1 MSERLPLIP
10 VEAMTPAQRAVH
22 DAIVSGPR
30 AGIGGPFMA
39 WLHSPQFADRAQSLG
54 ELVRFGTSISQRL
67 KELGI
72 LMTARHWTAQ
82 FEWYAH
88 EKLAREAGLEDAII
102 DAIRVGAPP
111 PIADAAGRV
120 VHQFTK
126 ELLDTRQVSDATF
139 EEARETFG
147 QAGVV
152 ELVGVLG
159 YYTLVSMT
167 LNVFEVEAPGPG
179 LAHLDD

>member
-1 MSERLPLIP
+1 MFKRLPALT
-10 VEAMTPAQRAVH
+10 VEAMSPAQRAVH

-30 AGIGGPFMA
+30 AGIRGPFMA
-39 WLHSPQFADRAQSLG
+39 WLHSPEFADRAQSLG
-54 ELVRFGTSISQRL
+54 ELVRFGTSLSQRL
-67 KELGI
+67 KELAI

-88 EKLAREAGLEDAII
+88 EKLAREAGLEDPII
-102 DAIRVGAPP
+102 DAIRTGAPP
-111 PIADAAGRV
+111 PIEDEAGRA
-120 VHQFTK
+120 VHNFTQ
-126 ELLDTRQVSDATF
+126 ELLATRQVSDKTF
-139 EEARETFG
+139 EQAREAFG

-179 LAHLDD
+179 LAPLGE